1 GKSSLL
7 ERLSG
12 VPFPRGAS
20 LCTRAKI
27 ELRMRR
33 DPEQEVAN
41 VKVCVVDSQGKQ
53 GNEELVKVD

>member
-1 GKSSLL
+1 M
-7 ERLSG
+7 
-12 VPFPRGAS
+12 
-20 LCTRAKI
+20 CTRAKI

-41 VKVCVVDSQGKQ
+41 VKVCVVDSQGKP